1 MQQTKIQF
9 RALRECVGLS
19 LAEMAERLQVNVR
32 SVKRWESLKYPDYK
46 PPKDAWELLET
57 LHNKQIEVVKVSE
70 PRELEYIR
78 KGGAVKNATARAQA
92 AYWLATGKCSE
103 VQFVESD
110 EYDNNN

>member
-19 LAEMAERLQVNVR
+19 LTDMAERLQVNVR

-46 PPKDAWELLET
+46 PPKDAWKLLET
-57 LHNKQIEVVKVSE
+57 LHNKQIAVVKASE
-70 PRELEYIR
+70 PRELEYAR
-78 KGGAVKNATARAQA
+78 KSGAVNNATARAQA
-92 AYWLATGKCSE
+92 IHWLATGECSE

-110 EYDNNN
+110 